1 MNKKIFL
8 VPAVLFFLLI
18 SVFFYLLLIDRN
30 PSELPS
36 VLINKEAPQF
46 KAESLF
52 DEKIIISNT
61 EFGEEIVLINFFA
74 TWCLPC
80 REEHQFIKK
89 LSNEPGIKLI
99 GINYKD
105 KKKIAKKWLNE
116 MGNPYSKVGVDRN
129 GRIAIDWGLYGI
141 PETYVVD
148 KNGIVQ
154 YKYIG
159 PITKK
164 TYKRFYSQIK
174 NLNNEKN

>member
-8 VPAVLFFLLI
+8 VPAILFFLLI
-18 SVFFYLLLIDRN
+18 SIFFYLLLIDRD

-36 VLINKEAPQF
+36 MLINKEAPQF

-52 DEKIIISNT
+52 DEKTTISNT
-61 EFGEEIVLINFFA
+61 EFGKEIVLVNFFA

-80 REEHQFIKK
+80 RTEHKFIKK

-105 KKKIAKKWLNE
+105 KNEIAKKWLNE
-116 MGNPYSKVGVDRN
+116 MGNPYSKVGVDKN
-129 GRIAIDWGLYGI
+129 GSIAIDWGLYGI

-164 TYKRFYSQIK
+164 TYKQFYSQIK
-174 NLNNEKN
+174 KLKNEKN

>member
-8 VPAVLFFLLI
+8 IPGVLFFLLI

-36 VLINKEAPQF
+36 MLINKEAPQF

-52 DEKIIISNT
+52 NEKTIISNT
-61 EFGEEIVLINFFA
+61 EFGEEIVLVNFFA

-80 REEHQFIKK
+80 RAEHPFIKK

-105 KKKIAKKWLNE
+105 KNEIAKKWLNE
-116 MGNPYSKVGVDRN
+116 MGNPYSKVGVDKN
-129 GRIAIDWGLYGI
+129 GSIAIDWGLYGI

-164 TYKRFYSQIK
+164 TYKQFYSQIK
-174 NLNNEKN
+174 KLKNEKN

>member
-1 MNKKIFL
+1 MLK
-8 VPAVLFFLLI
+8 FLL
-18 SVFFYLLLIDRN
+18 S
-30 PSELPS
+30 
-36 VLINKEAPQF
+36 
-46 KAESLF
+46 
-52 DEKIIISNT
+52 
-61 EFGEEIVLINFFA
+61 
-74 TWCLPC
+74 
-80 REEHQFIKK
+80 QFIKK

-105 KKKIAKKWLNE
+105 ESKIAKKWLNE
-116 MGNPYSKVGVDRN
+116 MGNPYSKVGVDKN
-129 GRIAIDWGLYGI
+129 GSIAIDWGLYGI

-164 TYKRFYSQIK
+164 TYKKFYSQIK

>member
-1 MNKKIFL
+1 MKKQLFVIPS
-8 VPAVLFFLLI
+8 VVFFLII
-18 SVFFYLLLIDRN
+18 SVFLYLLLIERN

-36 VLINKEAPQF
+36 VLINKKAPNF
-46 KAESLF
+46 KTTSLF
-52 DEKIIISNT
+52 DENLIVSNK
-61 EFGEEIVLINFFA
+61 EFTDEVTLVNFFA

-80 REEHQFIKK
+80 KEEHPFIKK

-105 KKKIAKKWLNE
+105 ENSKAKKWLKE
-116 MGNPYSKVGVDRN
+116 LGNPYTKVGIDKN
-129 GRIAIDWGLYGI
+129 GSIGIDWGLYGI

-148 KNGIVQ
+148 KNGIIK

-164 TYKRFYSQIK
+164 KYKEFYFQIK
-174 NLNNEKN
+174 KFK

>member
-8 VPAVLFFLLI
+8 IPAVLFFLLI

-74 TWCLPC
+74 TWCSPC

-105 KKKIAKKWLNE
+105 KNKIAKKWLNE
-116 MGNPYSKVGVDRN
+116 MGNPYSKVGVDKN
-129 GRIAIDWGLYGI
+129 GSIAIDWGLYGI

-164 TYKRFYSQIK
+164 TYKKFYSQIK
-174 NLNNEKN
+174 KLNNEKN

>member
-18 SVFFYLLLIDRN
+18 SVFFYLLLIDRD

-89 LSNEPGIKLI
+89 LSNGPGIKLI

-105 KKKIAKKWLNE
+105 KKKNSQE
-116 MGNPYSKVGVDRN
+116 M
-129 GRIAIDWGLYGI
+129 A
-141 PETYVVD
+141 
-148 KNGIVQ
+148 
-154 YKYIG
+154 
-159 PITKK
+159 
-164 TYKRFYSQIK
+164 
-174 NLNNEKN
+174 

>member
-74 TWCLPC
+74 TWCSPC

-105 KKKIAKKWLNE
+105 ESKIAKKWLNE
-116 MGNPYSKVGVDRN
+116 MGNPYSKVGVDKN
-129 GRIAIDWGLYGI
+129 GSIAIDWGLYGI

-164 TYKRFYSQIK
+164 TYKKFYSQIK
-174 NLNNEKN
+174 KLNNEKN

>member
-18 SVFFYLLLIDRN
+18 SVFFYLLLIDRD

-80 REEHQFIKK
+80 REEHPFIKK

-105 KKKIAKKWLNE
+105 KKNIAKKWLNE

-164 TYKRFYSQIK
+164 TYKKFYSQIK
-174 NLNNEKN
+174 KLNNEKN

>member
-18 SVFFYLLLIDRN
+18 GVFFYLLLIDRD

-36 VLINKEAPQF
+36 MLINKEAPRF
-46 KAESLF
+46 KAKSLF

-74 TWCLPC
+74 TWCSPC

-105 KKKIAKKWLNE
+105 KNKIAKKWLNE
-116 MGNPYSKVGVDRN
+116 MGNPYSKVGVDKN
-129 GRIAIDWGLYGI
+129 GSIAIDWGLYGI

-164 TYKRFYSQIK
+164 TYKKFYSQIK
-174 NLNNEKN
+174 SLNNEKN

>member
-8 VPAVLFFLLI
+8 VPAILFFLLI
-18 SVFFYLLLIDRN
+18 SVFFYLLLIDRD

-36 VLINKEAPQF
+36 MLINKEAPQF

-52 DEKIIISNT
+52 DEQSIISNT
-61 EFGEEIVLINFFA
+61 EFGEEIVLVNFFA

-80 REEHQFIKK
+80 RAEHQFIKK

-105 KKKIAKKWLNE
+105 KNEIAKKWLNE
-116 MGNPYSKVGVDRN
+116 MGNPYSKVGVDKN
-129 GRIAIDWGLYGI
+129 GSIAIDWGLYGI

-164 TYKRFYSQIK
+164 TYKQFYSKIK
-174 NLNNEKN
+174 KLKK

>member
-18 SVFFYLLLIDRN
+18 SVFFYLLLIDRD

-105 KKKIAKKWLNE
+105 KSTIAKKWLNE
-116 MGNPYSKVGVDRN
+116 MGNPYSKVGIDRN

-164 TYKRFYSQIK
+164 TYNKFYSQIK
-174 NLNNEKN
+174 KLNNEKN

>member
-18 SVFFYLLLIDRN
+18 GVFFYLLLIDRD

-52 DEKIIISNT
+52 DKKIIISNT

-74 TWCLPC
+74 TWCSPC

-105 KKKIAKKWLNE
+105 KNKIAKKWLNE
-116 MGNPYSKVGVDRN
+116 MGNPYSKVGVDKN
-129 GRIAIDWGLYGI
+129 GSIAIDWGLYGI

-164 TYKRFYSQIK
+164 TYKKFYSQIK
-174 NLNNEKN
+174 SLNNEKN

>member
-8 VPAVLFFLLI
+8 VPAILFFLLI
-18 SVFFYLLLIDRN
+18 SVFFYLLLIDRD

-36 VLINKEAPQF
+36 MLINKEAPQF

-52 DEKIIISNT
+52 DEQSIISNT
-61 EFGEEIVLINFFA
+61 EFGEEIVLVNFFA

-80 REEHQFIKK
+80 RAEHQFIKK

-105 KKKIAKKWLNE
+105 KNEIAKKWLNE
-116 MGNPYSKVGVDRN
+116 MGNPYSKVGVDKN
-129 GRIAIDWGLYGI
+129 GSIAIDWGLYGI

-164 TYKRFYSQIK
+164 TYKQFYSQIK
-174 NLNNEKN
+174 KLKNEKN

>member
-8 VPAVLFFLLI
+8 IPAILFFLLI
-18 SVFFYLLLIDRN
+18 SVFSYLLFIDRD

-74 TWCLPC
+74 TWCFPC

-105 KKKIAKKWLNE
+105 ESKIAKKWLNE

-164 TYKRFYSQIK
+164 TYKRFYFQIK

>member
-8 VPAVLFFLLI
+8 VPAILFFLLI
-18 SVFFYLLLIDRN
+18 SIFFYLLLIDRD

-36 VLINKEAPQF
+36 MLINKEAPQF

-52 DEKIIISNT
+52 DEKTIISNT
-61 EFGEEIVLINFFA
+61 EFGKEIVLVNFFA

-80 REEHQFIKK
+80 RTEHKFIKK

-105 KKKIAKKWLNE
+105 KNEIAKKWLNE
-116 MGNPYSKVGVDRN
+116 MGNPYSKVGIDKN
-129 GRIAIDWGLYGI
+129 GSIAIDWGLYGI

-154 YKYIG
+154 YKYVG

-164 TYKRFYSQIK
+164 TYKQFYSQIK
-174 NLNNEKN
+174 KIKK

>member
-52 DEKIIISNT
+52 DKKIIISNT

-105 KKKIAKKWLNE
+105 KSTIAKKWLNE

-164 TYKRFYSQIK
+164 TYKKFYSQIK
-174 NLNNEKN
+174 SLNNEKN